1 MKLSLM
7 SEHKITPVGVAVGVA
22 AGSVIPQ
29 RGDPNLK
36 STMLANMRL
45 RPAA

>member
-1 MKLSLM
+1 M
-7 SEHKITPVGVAVGVA
+7 SEHKNTPVGVAV
-22 AGSVIPQ
+22 GSVIPQ
-29 RGDPNLK
+29 RGDPTLK